1 MPSKKNTDNE
11 KKIILSVSMPESLK
25 EDFQSTCKDL
35 GFTVSGAITVFAKQM
50 VQDQKF
56 PFLPE
61 IRKADT

>member
-1 MPSKKNTDNE
+1 
-11 KKIILSVSMPESLK
+11 MPESLK

-61 IRKADT
+61 IRKTDT